1 MSGLFFSFDGIDG
14 VGKTTQIQLFRDW
27 LRELGYEVVV
37 CRDPG
42 GTQLGEAVR
51 EILLHRSETPLGPTS
66 EMLLYMASRAQ
77 LVAEIIQPA
86 LSLGHIVI
94 SDRFLLANV
103 AYQGHAGG
111 LDVEQVWSVGQVA
124 TAGITPNRTYLLD
137 MPVATAAAR
146 LQRTLDRMESRG
158 DEFLSRVRDG
168 FLVEAKRL
176 PNVRVLNAAQDAA
189 VIQDEIRRDAKQ
201 LLNNLAD

>member
-27 LRELGYEVVV
+27 LRELGHEVVV

-51 EILLHRSETPLGPTS
+51 DILLHRSETPLGPTA

-77 LVAEIIQPA
+77 LVTDIIRPA
-86 LSLGHIVI
+86 LLLGQSVI

-103 AYQGHAGG
+103 AYQGYAGG
-111 LDVEQVWSVGQVA
+111 LDVEQVWSVGRVA
-124 TAGITPNRTYLLD
+124 TAGLMPNRTYLLD

-146 LQRTLDRMESRG
+146 LKRTLDRMESRG
-158 DEFLSRVRDG
+158 DEFLSRVRHG
-168 FLVEAKRL
+168 FLTEAKRL
-176 PNVRVLNAAQDAA
+176 GNVRILNADRDAA
-189 VIQDEIRRDAKQ
+189 VIQDEIRRDAEP
-201 LLNNLAD
+201 LLRDTTS

>member
-27 LRELGYEVVV
+27 LRELGHEVVV

-51 EILLHRSETPLGPTS
+51 DILLHRSETPLGPTA

-77 LVAEIIQPA
+77 LVTEIIRPA
-86 LSLGHIVI
+86 LLLGQIVI

-103 AYQGHAGG
+103 AYQGYAGG
-111 LDVEQVWSVGQVA
+111 LDVEQVWSVGRVA
-124 TAGITPNRTYLLD
+124 TAGLMPNRTYLLD

-146 LQRTLDRMESRG
+146 LKRTLDRMESRG
-158 DEFLSRVRDG
+158 DEFLSRVRHG
-168 FLVEAKRL
+168 FLTEAKRL
-176 PNVRVLNAAQDAA
+176 GNVRILNADRDAA
-189 VIQDEIRRDAKQ
+189 VIQDEIRRDAEP
-201 LLNNLAD
+201 LLRDTTS